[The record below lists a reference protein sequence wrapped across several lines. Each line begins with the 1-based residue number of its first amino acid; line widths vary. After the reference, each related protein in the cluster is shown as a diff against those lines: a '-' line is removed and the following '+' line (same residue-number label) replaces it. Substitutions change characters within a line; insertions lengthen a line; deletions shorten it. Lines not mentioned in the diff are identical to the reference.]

1 MPKIAEFSW
10 EKLEYSKGG
19 SGGTGGTG
27 TPGRAATIKVGTV
40 VSGATAS
47 VTNVGTSDDA
57 VFNFVLPK
65 GDTGG
70 TGTKG
75 RASTIKVGTVVS
87 GNTASVTNVG
97 TSDDAVFN
105 FVLPKGADADTSVI
119 KSLQSDVQAVQNT
132 LKSVDKYSEYE
143 ERYVAFSPAELPAN
157 NAFKQINFQRT
168 FSTIPF
174 VQITLD
180 IQDPTPRVAYYSN
193 VTRTGFQ
200 IASNYGSAVKG
211 VWYKAYVK

>member
-10 EKLEYSKGG
+10 EELEYSTGG

-47 VTNVGTSDDA
+47 VTNVGTS
-57 VFNFVLPK
+57 N
-65 GDTGG
+65 
-70 TGTKG
+70 
-75 RASTIKVGTVVS
+75 
-87 GNTASVTNVG
+87 
-97 TSDDAVFN
+97 DAVFN

-119 KSLQSDVQAVQNT
+119 QSLQSNVQDVQNA

-143 ERYVAFSPAELPAN
+143 ERYVAFSNAELPAN
-157 NAFKQINFQRT
+157 NAFKQINFERT

-174 VQITLD
+174 IQITLD
-180 IQDPTPRVAYYSN
+180 IQDTTPRLAYYAN
-193 VTRTGFQ
+193 VTTTGFQ
-200 IASNYGSAVKG
+200 IGSNYGAAVKG

>member
-10 EKLEYSKGG
+10 EELEYSTGG

-47 VTNVGTSDDA
+47 VTNVGTP
-57 VFNFVLPK
+57 N
-65 GDTGG
+65 
-70 TGTKG
+70 
-75 RASTIKVGTVVS
+75 
-87 GNTASVTNVG
+87 
-97 TSDDAVFN
+97 DAVFN

-119 KSLQSDVQAVQNT
+119 QSLQSNVKDVQDA

-143 ERYVAFSPAELPAN
+143 ERYVAFSNSELPPN
-157 NAFKQINFQRT
+157 NALKQINFART

-174 VQITLD
+174 IQITLD
-180 IQDPTPRVAYYSN
+180 IQDGVVRVPYYAN

-200 IASNYGSAVKG
+200 IGSNYGAAVKG

>member
-10 EKLEYSKGG
+10 EKLEYSTGG

-40 VSGATAS
+40 VSGGTAS
-47 VTNVGTSDDA
+47 VTNVGTS
-57 VFNFVLPK
+57 N
-65 GDTGG
+65 
-70 TGTKG
+70 
-75 RASTIKVGTVVS
+75 
-87 GNTASVTNVG
+87 
-97 TSDDAVFN
+97 DAVFN

-119 KSLQSDVQAVQNT
+119 QRLQSDVQNIQNT

-143 ERYVAFSPAELPAN
+143 ERYVAFSASDLPPN
-157 NAFKQINFQRT
+157 NALKQINFERT

-174 VQITLD
+174 IQITLD
-180 IQDPTPRVAYYSN
+180 MQDITPRIPYYAN
-193 VTRTGFQ
+193 VTKTGFQ
-200 IASNYGSAVKG
+200 IGSNYGAAVKG

>member
-10 EKLEYSKGG
+10 EELKYSTGG

-40 VSGATAS
+40 VSG
-47 VTNVGTSDDA
+47 
-57 VFNFVLPK
+57 
-65 GDTGG
+65 
-70 TGTKG
+70 
-75 RASTIKVGTVVS
+75 
-87 GNTASVTNVG
+87 NTASVTNVG
-97 TSDDAVFN
+97 TSNDAVFN

-119 KSLQSDVQAVQNT
+119 QSLQSNVQDVQNE
-132 LKSVDKYSEYE
+132 LKRVDKYSEYE
-143 ERYVAFSPAELPAN
+143 ERYVAFSASESPTN
-157 NAFKQINFQRT
+157 NALKQINFART

-174 VQITLD
+174 IQLTLD
-180 IQDPTPRVAYYSN
+180 MQDITPRIAYYAN

-200 IASNYGSAVKG
+200 IGSNYGAAVKG

>member
-10 EKLEYSKGG
+10 EALKYSTGG

-27 TPGRAATIKVGTV
+27 TPGLAA
-40 VSGATAS
+40 
-47 VTNVGTSDDA
+47 
-57 VFNFVLPK
+57 
-65 GDTGG
+65 
-70 TGTKG
+70 
-75 RASTIKVGTVVS
+75 TIKVGTVVS

-97 TSDDAVFN
+97 TSDDAVFD

-119 KSLQSDVQAVQNT
+119 QSLQSNVQDVQNA

-143 ERYVAFSPAELPAN
+143 ERYVAFSAAELPPN
-157 NAFKQINFQRT
+157 NALKQINFQRT

-174 VQITLD
+174 IQITLD
-180 IQDPTPRVAYYSN
+180 IQDGTPRVAYYGN
-193 VTRTGFQ
+193 VTKTGFQ
-200 IASNYGSAVKG
+200 LGSNYGAAVKG

>member
-10 EKLEYSKGG
+10 EALKYSTGG

-27 TPGRAATIKVGTV
+27 TPGRAATIE
-40 VSGATAS
+40 
-47 VTNVGTSDDA
+47 
-57 VFNFVLPK
+57 
-65 GDTGG
+65 
-70 TGTKG
+70 
-75 RASTIKVGTVVS
+75 VGTVVS

-97 TSDDAVFN
+97 TSDAAVFN

-119 KSLQSDVQAVQNT
+119 QSLQSNVQDVQNA

-143 ERYVAFSPAELPAN
+143 ERYVAFSPSELPLN
-157 NAFKQINFQRT
+157 NAFKQINFERT

-174 VQITLD
+174 IQITLD
-180 IQDPTPRVAYYSN
+180 IKDPTPRIPFYAN
-193 VTRTGFQ
+193 VNRTGFQ
-200 IASNYGSAVKG
+200 ISSNYGAGVKG

>member
-10 EKLEYSKGG
+10 EALKYSTGG

-27 TPGRAATIKVGTV
+27 TPGLAA
-40 VSGATAS
+40 
-47 VTNVGTSDDA
+47 
-57 VFNFVLPK
+57 
-65 GDTGG
+65 
-70 TGTKG
+70 
-75 RASTIKVGTVVS
+75 TIKVGTVVS

-97 TSDDAVFN
+97 TSNDAVFN

-119 KSLQSDVQAVQNT
+119 QSLQSNVQDVQNA

-143 ERYVAFSPAELPAN
+143 ERYVAFSASELPLN

-174 VQITLD
+174 IQITLD
-180 IQDPTPRVAYYSN
+180 IKDGTPRIPYYAN
-193 VTRTGFQ
+193 VTTTGFQ
-200 IASNYGSAVKG
+200 IGSNYGAGVKG

>member
-10 EKLEYSKGG
+10 EELEYSTGG

-27 TPGRAATIKVGTV
+27 TPGRAATI
-40 VSGATAS
+40 A
-47 VTNVGTSDDA
+47 
-57 VFNFVLPK
+57 
-65 GDTGG
+65 
-70 TGTKG
+70 
-75 RASTIKVGTVVS
+75 VGTVVS

-97 TSDDAVFN
+97 TSDAAVFN

-119 KSLQSDVQAVQNT
+119 QSLQSDVQGVQNA

-143 ERYVAFSPAELPAN
+143 ERYVAFSTSELPTN
-157 NAFKQINFQRT
+157 NAFKQINFART

-174 VQITLD
+174 IQITLD
-180 IQDPTPRVAYYSN
+180 MQDTTPRLAYYAN
-193 VTRTGFQ
+193 VTKTGFQ
-200 IASNYGSAVKG
+200 IGSNFGGSVKG

>member
-10 EKLEYSKGG
+10 EALEYSTGG

-27 TPGRAATIKVGTV
+27 PAGPAGPAATIKVGTV
-40 VSGATAS
+40 VSGDTAS
-47 VTNVGTSDDA
+47 VTNVGTSNA
-57 VFNFVLPK
+57 
-65 GDTGG
+65 
-70 TGTKG
+70 
-75 RASTIKVGTVVS
+75 
-87 GNTASVTNVG
+87 
-97 TSDDAVFN
+97 AVFN

-119 KSLQSDVQAVQNT
+119 QSLQSDMQGVQNT

-143 ERYVAFSPAELPAN
+143 ERYVAFGPSDLPAN
-157 NAFKQINFQRT
+157 NALKQINFTRT

-174 VQITLD
+174 IQITLD
-180 IQDPTPRVAYYSN
+180 MQDTVVRVPYYAN

-200 IASNYGSAVKG
+200 VGSNYGAAVKG

>member
-10 EKLEYSKGG
+10 EELKYSTGG

-27 TPGRAATIKVGTV
+27 TPGLAA
-40 VSGATAS
+40 
-47 VTNVGTSDDA
+47 
-57 VFNFVLPK
+57 
-65 GDTGG
+65 
-70 TGTKG
+70 
-75 RASTIKVGTVVS
+75 TIKVGTVVS

-97 TSDDAVFN
+97 TSDAAVFN

-119 KSLQSDVQAVQNT
+119 QSLQSDVQGVQNA

-143 ERYVAFSPAELPAN
+143 ERYVAFSTAELPAN
-157 NAFKQINFQRT
+157 TTLKQINFTRT

-174 VQITLD
+174 IQITLD
-180 IQDPTPRVAYYSN
+180 IQDGTPRLAYYAN
-193 VTRTGFQ
+193 VTKTGFQ
-200 IASNYGSAVKG
+200 IGSNYGAAVRG

>member
-10 EKLEYSKGG
+10 EELEYSTGG

-40 VSGATAS
+40 VSGDTAS
-47 VTNVGTSDDA
+47 VTNVGTP
-57 VFNFVLPK
+57 N
-65 GDTGG
+65 
-70 TGTKG
+70 
-75 RASTIKVGTVVS
+75 
-87 GNTASVTNVG
+87 
-97 TSDDAVFN
+97 DAVFN

-119 KSLQSDVQAVQNT
+119 QSLQSNVQDVQNA

-143 ERYVAFSPAELPAN
+143 ERYVAFSPSELPPN
-157 NAFKQINFQRT
+157 NAFRQINFTRT

-174 VQITLD
+174 IQITLD
-180 IQDPTPRVAYYSN
+180 IQDPVVRVAYYAN

-200 IASNYGSAVKG
+200 IGSNYGSGVKG

>member
-10 EKLEYSKGG
+10 EALKYSTGG

-27 TPGRAATIKVGTV
+27 GTGTPGLAATIKVGTV

-47 VTNVGTSDDA
+47 VTNVGTSNA
-57 VFNFVLPK
+57 
-65 GDTGG
+65 
-70 TGTKG
+70 
-75 RASTIKVGTVVS
+75 
-87 GNTASVTNVG
+87 
-97 TSDDAVFN
+97 AVFN

-119 KSLQSDVQAVQNT
+119 QSLQSDVQGVQNA

-143 ERYVAFSPAELPAN
+143 ERYVAFSGSDAPLN
-157 NAFKQINFQRT
+157 NTLKQINFTRT

-174 VQITLD
+174 IQITLD
-180 IQDPTPRVAYYSN
+180 IQDTTTRIPYYAN
-193 VTRTGFQ
+193 VTKTGFQ
-200 IASNYGSAVKG
+200 IGSNYGAAVKG

>member
-10 EKLEYSKGG
+10 EELEYSTGG

-27 TPGRAATIKVGTV
+27 TPGRAATIE
-40 VSGATAS
+40 
-47 VTNVGTSDDA
+47 
-57 VFNFVLPK
+57 
-65 GDTGG
+65 
-70 TGTKG
+70 
-75 RASTIKVGTVVS
+75 VGTVVS

-97 TSDDAVFN
+97 TPNAAVFN

-119 KSLQSDVQAVQNT
+119 QSLQSTVQGVQNA
-132 LKSVDKYSEYE
+132 LKSVDTYSEYE
-143 ERYVAFSPAELPAN
+143 ERYVAFSTSELPSN
-157 NAFKQINFQRT
+157 NALKQITFART

-180 IQDPTPRVAYYSN
+180 IQDTVPRIAYYSN
-193 VTRTGFQ
+193 VTKTGFQ
-200 IASNYGSAVKG
+200 IGSNYGAAVKG

>member
-10 EKLEYSKGG
+10 EALEYSTGG

-40 VSGATAS
+40 VSG
-47 VTNVGTSDDA
+47 
-57 VFNFVLPK
+57 
-65 GDTGG
+65 
-70 TGTKG
+70 
-75 RASTIKVGTVVS
+75 
-87 GNTASVTNVG
+87 NTASVTNVG
-97 TSDDAVFN
+97 TSNDAVFN

-119 KSLQSDVQAVQNT
+119 QSLQSDVQNVQNT

-143 ERYVAFSPAELPAN
+143 ERYVAFSASDMPPN
-157 NAFKQINFQRT
+157 NALKQINFTRT

-174 VQITLD
+174 IQITLN
-180 IQDPTPRVAYYSN
+180 IQDTTPRIAYYAN
-193 VTRTGFQ
+193 VTTTGFQ
-200 IASNYGSAVKG
+200 IGSNYGGAVKG

>member
-10 EKLEYSKGG
+10 EALKYSTGG

-27 TPGRAATIKVGTV
+27 TPGLAATIKVGTV

-47 VTNVGTSDDA
+47 VTNVGTPNA
-57 VFNFVLPK
+57 
-65 GDTGG
+65 
-70 TGTKG
+70 
-75 RASTIKVGTVVS
+75 
-87 GNTASVTNVG
+87 
-97 TSDDAVFN
+97 AVFN

-119 KSLQSDVQAVQNT
+119 QSLQSNVQDVQNA

-143 ERYVAFSPAELPAN
+143 ERYVAFSAAELPAN

-174 VQITLD
+174 IQITLD
-180 IQDPTPRVAYYSN
+180 MKDATPRIPYYAN
-193 VTRTGFQ
+193 VTTTGFQ
-200 IASNYGSAVKG
+200 IGSNYGAGVKG

>member
-10 EKLEYSKGG
+10 KALEYSTGG

-47 VTNVGTSDDA
+47 VTNVGT
-57 VFNFVLPK
+57 P
-65 GDTGG
+65 
-70 TGTKG
+70 
-75 RASTIKVGTVVS
+75 
-87 GNTASVTNVG
+87 
-97 TSDDAVFN
+97 DDAVFN

-119 KSLQSDVQAVQNT
+119 KSLQSNVQDVQNELNKVE
-132 LKSVDKYSEYE
+132 KYSEYE
-143 ERYVAFSPAELPAN
+143 ERYVAFSASDVPPNSTL
-157 NAFKQINFQRT
+157 KQINFART

-174 VQITLD
+174 IQITLD
-180 IQDPTPRVAYYSN
+180 IQDVTPRLAYYAN

-200 IASNYGSAVKG
+200 ISSNYGAAVKG